1 MTNAVSAYW
10 PHSYYQGGITLV
22 GIVIVS
28 HSQKLAEGV
37 KELAETGYDK
47 FGDGEHLF
55 PYDLIMPDGVALEDD
70 KTYTVVI
77 CGASKAVQE
86 EGSVQDT
93 GIVGLTVMQD
103 YLSRFDTFSPADIT
117 WN

>member
-1 MTNAVSAYW
+1 M
-10 PHSYYQGGITLV
+10 
-22 GIVIVS
+22 
-28 HSQKLAEGV
+28 
-37 KELAETGYDK
+37 
-47 FGDGEHLF
+47 
-55 PYDLIMPDGVALEDD
+55 
-70 KTYTVVI
+70 VI

-86 EGSVQDT
+86 EGSVPDT